1 MEDVYTCT
9 LTFCE
14 RSKDL
19 SDTICFVMQEYE
31 ELQAKLIQLRFKE
44 KELLESRFSSTSDY
58 HSFSTEHPTDL
69 ESLASCTT
77 PTSSSSRTSSTTC
90 DVPGSPVTYA
100 HVRVYLPNK
109 QRTAVSMINVYNKE

>member
-1 MEDVYTCT
+1 MQHVLLY
-9 LTFCE
+9 
-14 RSKDL
+14 
-19 SDTICFVMQEYE
+19 IQEYE
-31 ELQAKLIQLRFKE
+31 ELQAKLLQLQFKE

-69 ESLASCTT
+69 DSVASCTT

-109 QRTAVSMINVYNKE
+109 QRTAVSTVCV